1 VNWSR
6 VVGNAGRT
14 LIGAGTLI
22 LLFVVYQLW
31 GTALQEMQAQQDL
44 EEDFNAAVLEQR
56 GDQATDL
63 SLEEVVLPESL
74 TSASVQTAAVV
85 DLSTEASEAR
95 IRSGDL
101 GTTQVV
107 DLSNLPAEVL
117 SREAGPPP
125 PPPEEGDGIA
135 QIRIPRIGLTKT
147 VVEGVSTDS
156 LRKGPGHYP
165 GTPLPGQEGNSAI
178 AGHRTTYGAPFN
190 RLDELEENDLIYV
203 TTVQGSFVYRVA
215 EKLIVSPKDVYVLDA
230 TEDNRLTLTTCHPI
244 YSARQRL
251 IIVAE
256 LLGDPVAADPAQLLD
271 SGAAIAQLPE
281 EQITLD
287 TIAANG
293 PVAIDPDE
301 PALGIDPGVTAPAP
315 IEVEV
320 GAPTPTTVEPPAPAT
335 AATPPSTEAENLF
348 GGVGVDARAAL
359 PAIFMAFLTAF
370 VGIGVWL
377 ASNRWTAWQSY
388 LVGTPIFLISLFY
401 FFETFSRVV
410 AFNV

>member
-6 VVGNAGRT
+6 IIGNAGRT

-22 LLFVVYQLW
+22 LLFVLYQLY
-31 GTALQEMQAQQDL
+31 GTALQEIQAQQDL
-44 EEDFNAAVLEQR
+44 KEDFNAALVEQR
-56 GDQATDL
+56 GDQAADV
-63 SLEEVVLPESL
+63 SLEEVILPESL

-85 DLSTEASEAR
+85 DRSTEASAAR

-107 DLSNLPAEVL
+107 DLSNLPDEVL
-117 SREAGPPP
+117 NREAGPPP

-147 VVEGVSTDS
+147 VVEGVATES

-165 GTPLPGQEGNSAI
+165 GTPLPGQQGNSAI

-215 EKLIVSPKDVYVLDA
+215 EKLIVEPKDVYVLDA

-256 LLGDPVAADPAQLLD
+256 LLGDPVAADPTQVLD
-271 SGAAIAQLPE
+271 SGDEIARLPE

-287 TIAANG
+287 TVAVNG
-293 PVAIDPDE
+293 AVASNSDDPTF
-301 PALGIDPGVTAPAP
+301 GVDPPVTATAP
-315 IEVEV
+315 VGVAVE
-320 GAPTPTTVEPPAPAT
+320 APTPTTVEPPAPA
-335 AATPPSTEAENLF
+335 AAAPPSTEAENLF

-359 PAIFMAFLTAF
+359 PAVFMAFLTAF

-401 FFETFSRVV
+401 FFEAFSRVV
-410 AFNV
+410 VLNV